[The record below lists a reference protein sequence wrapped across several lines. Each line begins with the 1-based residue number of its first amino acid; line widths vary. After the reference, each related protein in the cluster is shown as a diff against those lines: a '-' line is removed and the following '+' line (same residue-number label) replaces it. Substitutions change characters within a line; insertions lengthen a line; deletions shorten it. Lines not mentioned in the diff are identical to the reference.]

1 MPKRVL
7 FVFILLPWNHC
18 ASCSLDCSSFKNFLF
33 FNFVDGYIHERNKRT
48 KVSKRAL
55 YVLNLMKPLSQLKP
69 GLVRWLSTKFFF
81 FYQRHTKETRGPKVL
96 KRCCLFLYVDR
107 LFFNQSFI
115 VFLIEIFCMALTVSK
130 IKGGQHPQFRIF
142 ISSPIPYEIC
152 CLRVFQPDWPSSRG
166 FRKILVWCMATNL
179 L

>member
-81 FYQRHTKETRGPKVL
+81 FLPEAYKRNKRTKGVKKMLSIFVCGSFIFQPIVHRVPYRNILYGSYRFQDKRGPTPT
-96 KRCCLFLYVDR
+96 
-107 LFFNQSFI
+107 I
-115 VFLIEIFCMALTVSK
+115 
-130 IKGGQHPQFRIF
+130 
-142 ISSPIPYEIC
+142 
-152 CLRVFQPDWPSSRG
+152 
-166 FRKILVWCMATNL
+166 
-179 L
+179 